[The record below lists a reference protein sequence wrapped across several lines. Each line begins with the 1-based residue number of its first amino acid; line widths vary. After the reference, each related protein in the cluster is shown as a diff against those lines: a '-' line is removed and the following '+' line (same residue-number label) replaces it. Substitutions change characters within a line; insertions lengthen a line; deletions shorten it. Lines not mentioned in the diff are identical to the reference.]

1 MGAGSGSY
9 AAANAYLDG
18 LMAHRRAAGL
28 PGQSLAWGLWDQTT
42 GGMAAGTDEAGR
54 ARMTRRGGLVA
65 MQPADGMDLFD
76 AAIGSGAA
84 QLVPAQLDLRGLRAE
99 AAGGTEV
106 PHLLRGLVR
115 AGRQQARA
123 ASTVEENWA
132 GRLAGLEP
140 DGRAQVLLDLVRAQ
154 VAAVLGYRAAHQVDP
169 DQGLF
174 EIGFDSLTAIELRN
188 RLRARTER
196 KIAPSVVFDH
206 PTPALLAAHLNE
218 LLRKKV

>member
-1 MGAGSGSY
+1 
-9 AAANAYLDG
+9 
-18 LMAHRRAAGL
+18 
-28 PGQSLAWGLWDQTT
+28 
-42 GGMAAGTDEAGR
+42 
-54 ARMTRRGGLVA
+54 
-65 MQPADGMDLFD
+65 
-76 AAIGSGAA
+76 
-84 QLVPAQLDLRGLRAE
+84 E

-140 DGRAQVLLDLVRAQ
+140 AERGQVLLELVRAQ
-154 VAAVLGYRAAHQVDP
+154 VAGVLGYRAAHQVDP

-196 KIAPSVVFDH
+196 KISPGVVFDH